1 MLSQTRSSA
10 IPSLQKFLLGN
21 PLSIL
26 GARTLWVSFSRKLGY
41 ILGLSHP
48 HPSRHPAFHASVK
61 TVPHTVLSS
70 LQKPSPK
77 TSHFP
82 PSPGLWL
89 LLVKPL
95 SDLPPLFLRSSS
107 SGHSSTFL
115 WDSSCKCLL
124 LRSLQGFLLFSLKV
138 QFLHA
143 DTLAPR
149 PHVFPGFLP
158 LIFCLRNLCPCRCL
172 STFVNALPFHCLQC
186 LLLSFPH

>member
-1 MLSQTRSSA
+1 MFSQIRSSA

-26 GARTLWVSFSRKLGY
+26 GARILWVSFSRKLGY
-41 ILGLSHP
+41 ILGLSRP
-48 HPSRHPAFHASVK
+48 HPSRHPAFHVSVK
-61 TVPHTVLSS
+61 MVPHTVLSS

-95 SDLPPLFLRSSS
+95 SDLPALFLRSSS

-124 LRSLQGFLLFSLKV
+124 LRSLQGFLLLSLKD

-149 PHVFPGFLP
+149 PHVFPGSASDILPQKPMSLP
-158 LIFCLRNLCPCRCL
+158 LPLHLC
-172 STFVNALPFHCLQC
+172 
-186 LLLSFPH
+186 